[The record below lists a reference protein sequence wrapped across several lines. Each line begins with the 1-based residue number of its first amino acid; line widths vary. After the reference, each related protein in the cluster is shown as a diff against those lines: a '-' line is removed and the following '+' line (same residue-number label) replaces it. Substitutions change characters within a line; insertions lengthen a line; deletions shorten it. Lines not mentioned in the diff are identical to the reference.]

1 MSDTRTRKRKS
12 RNSKKVATR
21 QLSVKPNVVTLGAQ
35 EWDPRQFEHID
46 TGTVFAKLFAHNLTS
61 GESGIQR
68 STNFIGIGDPGVGKT
83 TVLLEYLADA
93 QEYSGAKVLFL
104 SGEMTRTDMKEYTDR
119 FPKFNKIPML
129 FLGEYCDEPTDL
141 LLEEVLAQ
149 GYDLVLGDSFVEIQE
164 ALIDSCKMRTKSAE
178 KFIIDLMLKHNAG
191 QNEGNHYTSFIMIQ
205 QMTKGGTFVGSNKLK
220 HNTTG
225 MFEIRH
231 EGNSKYM
238 EFTKNRRGDVNK
250 RLYFDLDSKD
260 GNVNWN
266 EARFIRDEENRAL
279 AAQEKNLVERS
290 ADDFDQIFAKKAETD
305 SQDAEI
311 KSSIAKRLMNGD
323 LSEIDAI
330 KELNQLTT
338 VQAEQSIIDAE
349 DNSDM

>member
-1 MSDTRTRKRKS
+1 MSTRTRKRTS
-12 RNSKKVATR
+12 RTSTSKTPTR
-21 QLSVKPNVVTLGAQ
+21 KLSVAPKVVTLGEQ
-35 EWDPRQFEHID
+35 KWDPRQFEHID
-46 TGTVFAKLFAHNLTS
+46 TGTVLAKLFAHNPQT

-68 STNFIGIGDPGVGKT
+68 ATNFIGIGDPGVGKT

-93 QEYSGAKVLFL
+93 QIYGDEKVLFL

-119 FPKFNKIPML
+119 FPKFNDIPML

-141 LLEEVLAQ
+141 LLEELLDE
-149 GYDLVLGDSFVEIQE
+149 GYDLILGDSFVEIQE

-191 QNEGNHYTSFIMIQ
+191 NNKANKYTSFMYIQ

-225 MFEIRH
+225 MFELRH
-231 EGNSKYM
+231 EGNNKYI
-238 EFTKNRRGDVNK
+238 EFSKNRRGDVNK

-260 GNVNWN
+260 GNISWN
-266 EARFIRDEENRAL
+266 EGRFIRDEENRML

-290 ADDFDQIFAKKAETD
+290 ADDFDKIFAKKEQA
-305 SQDAEI
+305 DAEDAGI
-311 KSSIAKRLMNGD
+311 KSSIAKQLMSND
-323 LSEIDAI
+323 LTPEQAI
-330 KELNQLTT
+330 MALNKLTS
-338 VQAEQSIIDAE
+338 VKGEQSILDAE